1 MAARAKKV
9 RGGGQRKAVLRTDV
23 CLIREEDGKGRV
35 RDALALDGAAQWCVR
50 RMREAAGLGRGWSH
64 LWVC

>member
-23 CLIREEDGKGRV
+23 CLIREENGKGV
-35 RDALALDGAAQWCVR
+35 SRDGEERMERGQWR
-50 RMREAAGLGRGWSH
+50 QRLETNA
-64 LWVC
+64 